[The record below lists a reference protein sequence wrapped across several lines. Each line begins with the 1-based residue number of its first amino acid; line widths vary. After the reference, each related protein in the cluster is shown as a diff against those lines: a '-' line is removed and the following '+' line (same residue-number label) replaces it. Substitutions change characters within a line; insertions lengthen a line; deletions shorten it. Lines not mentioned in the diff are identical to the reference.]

1 MDEVIL
7 KYWPLILAAVG
18 GISAWVEIK
27 GELKALRVSLEDWRR
42 EFKDDISRLEAKQ
55 DKYNNL
61 QERTIRNEE
70 SIKSAHKRLNEV
82 EERVHEYHH

>member
-27 GELKALRVSLEDWRR
+27 DELKALRASLEDWRR

-55 DKYNNL
+55 DKYNHL
-61 QERTIRNEE
+61 QERTTRNEE
-70 SIKSAHKRLNEV
+70 SLKSAHKRLSEV
-82 EERVHEYHH
+82 EDRVHEYHH

>member
-1 MDEVIL
+1 MDEIL
-7 KYWPLILAAVG
+7 KYWPFVLATVAAILAWG
-18 GISAWVEIK
+18 DIK
-27 GELKALRVSLEDWRR
+27 GELKVQKNALENLRR

-55 DKYNNL
+55 DKYNHL